1 MKALKYV
8 TICFGLRY
16 NVIRKKRQHIVWKIG
31 DIEIDNQIVVAP
43 MAGVTNSAFRT
54 ITKEFGAGLVV
65 CEMISDK
72 ALIYGNEKTLRMLHI
87 EENEYPLSIQIMGG
101 EAETMVKAAQF
112 IERETDAAIIDINM
126 GCPVPKI
133 TKNDSGSKL
142 LLDPDNIYDL
152 VSRVVDAVDIPV
164 TVKMR
169 TGWDDDHYWPIK
181 NALAAERAGAK
192 MLAMHGRTRLQMYE
206 GTADWDILGQV
217 KEAIDIPFVANGDIK
232 TPADVDKALE
242 VTGADALM
250 VGRAALGNPWVV
262 KQLTHY
268 LDTGEIL
275 DDPTPTE
282 IIQTAKDHLHRLVD
296 LKGEHTAVKEFRK
309 HASYYLK
316 GFPGSAKAKVKVNE
330 QTEADKM
337 TQVLDQAAI
346 QAEEKIQ
353 KRLARRRARQ
363 AENQK

>member
-1 MKALKYV
+1 M
-8 TICFGLRY
+8 
-16 NVIRKKRQHIVWKIG
+16 WKIA
-31 DIEIDNQIVVAP
+31 DIKIDNQIVVAP

-72 ALIYGNEKTLRMLHI
+72 ALINGNEKTLKMLHI
-87 EENEYPLSIQIMGG
+87 EEEEYPLSIQIMGG
-101 EAETMVKAAQF
+101 EAKSMVKAAQF

-142 LLDPDNIYDL
+142 LLDPDNIYEL

-169 TGWDDDHYWPIK
+169 TGWDEDHFWPIK

-206 GTADWDILGQV
+206 GQADWNILREV
-217 KEAIDIPFVANGDIK
+217 NDAINIPFVANGDIK
-232 TPADVDKALE
+232 TPADIDKALE

-250 VGRAALGNPWVV
+250 IGRAALGNPWVI

-268 LDTGEIL
+268 LETGQVL
-275 DDPTPTE
+275 SDPTPTE
-282 IIQTAKDHLHRLVD
+282 IIQTAKDHLNRLVD

-316 GFPGSAKAKVKVNE
+316 GLPGSAKAKVRVNQ
-330 QTEADKM
+330 QTEANKM
-337 TQVLDQAAI
+337 SEVLEEAAQ

-353 KRLARRRARQ
+353 KRLARRQARQ
-363 AENQK
+363 REQ

>member
-1 MKALKYV
+1 MW
-8 TICFGLRY
+8 T
-16 NVIRKKRQHIVWKIG
+16 IG
-31 DIEIDNQIVVAP
+31 DIEIENKIVVAP

-72 ALIYGNEKTLRMLHI
+72 ALVYGNEKTLNMLHI

-101 EAETMVKAAQF
+101 EAKTMVEAAKY
-112 IERETDAAIIDINM
+112 IEKETDAAIIDINM

-152 VSRVVDAVDIPV
+152 VSRVVDAVDKPV

-169 TGWDDDHYWPIK
+169 TGWDEDHLWPVE
-181 NALAAERAGAK
+181 NALAAQRAGAQ
-192 MLAMHGRTRLQMYE
+192 MIAMHGRTRLQMYE
-206 GTADWDILGQV
+206 GQADWEILREV
-217 KEAIDIPFVANGDIK
+217 KEALDVPFVANGDIK
-232 TPADVDKALE
+232 TPADLDKAFE
-242 VTGADALM
+242 VIGADALM
-250 VGRAALGNPWVV
+250 IGRAALGNPWII

-268 LDTGEIL
+268 LETGEVL
-275 DDPTPTE
+275 DEPGPTE
-282 IIQTAKDHLHRLVD
+282 IIKTAKEHLRRLVA
-296 LKGEHTAVKEFRK
+296 LKGEATATKEFRK

-337 TQVLDQAAI
+337 IAVLDEAGQA
-346 QAEEKIQ
+346 AEEKLQ
-353 KRLARRRARQ
+353 KRLARRQARS
-363 AENQK
+363 AK

>member
-1 MKALKYV
+1 M
-8 TICFGLRY
+8 
-16 NVIRKKRQHIVWKIG
+16 RQKFVWKIG
-31 DIEIDNQIVVAP
+31 NIEIDNQIVVAP

-72 ALIYGNEKTLRMLHI
+72 ALIHGNEKTLRMLHI

-101 EAETMVKAAQF
+101 EAKTMVEAAQF

-152 VSRVVDAVDIPV
+152 VSRVVEAVDLPV

-169 TGWDDDHYWPIK
+169 TGWDDDHLWPVE
-181 NALAAERAGAK
+181 NALAAQKAGAQ
-192 MLAMHGRTRLQMYE
+192 MLAMHGRTRLQMYD
-206 GTADWDILGQV
+206 GSANWDILAQV
-217 KEAIDIPFVANGDIK
+217 KEALSIPFVANGDIR
-232 TPADVDKALE
+232 TPEDVDKAFE

-250 VGRAALGNPWVV
+250 VGRAALGNPWII

-268 LDTGEIL
+268 LATGQVL
-275 DDPTPTE
+275 DQPSPSQVIE
-282 IIQTAKDHLHRLVD
+282 TAKEHLRRLVD
-296 LKGEHTAVKEFRK
+296 LKGRVVASKEFRK

-330 QTEADKM
+330 QTDPDK
-337 TQVLDQAAI
+337 VIEILDAAGLA
-346 QAEEKIQ
+346 AEEK
-353 KRLARRRARQ
+353 LAKRRARRQ
-363 AENQK
+363 ARASR

>member
-1 MKALKYV
+1 M
-8 TICFGLRY
+8 
-16 NVIRKKRQHIVWKIG
+16 WKIG
-31 DIEIDNQIVVAP
+31 NIEIDNQIVVAP

-72 ALIYGNEKTLRMLHI
+72 GLIHGNKKSLEMLHI

-101 EAETMVKAAQF
+101 EPDTMVKAAQF
-112 IERETDAAIIDINM
+112 IKRETDAAIIDINM

-142 LLDPDNIYDL
+142 LLNPDHIYEL

-169 TGWDDDHYWPIK
+169 TGWDEDHLWPVK
-181 NALAAERAGAK
+181 NALAAEKAGAQ
-192 MLAMHGRTRLQMYE
+192 MLAMHGRTRVQMYE
-206 GTADWDILGQV
+206 GTADWEILKEV
-217 KEAIDIPFVANGDIK
+217 KDAIKIPFVANGDIQ
-232 TPADVDKALE
+232 TPADVDEVLN
-242 VTGADALM
+242 VTGADAVM
-250 VGRAALGNPWVV
+250 IGRAALGNPWVI

-268 LDTGEIL
+268 LKTNEVL

-282 IIQTAKDHLHRLVD
+282 IIATAKEHLTRLVD
-296 LKGEHTAVKEFRK
+296 LKGDYVATKEFRK

-330 QTEADKM
+330 QTEPSKM
-337 TQVLDQAAI
+337 IEVLDEAALH
-346 QAEEKIQ
+346 AEEKLQ
-353 KRLARRRARQ
+353 KRHARRLARQ
-363 AENQK
+363 QLKNNQ

>member
-1 MKALKYV
+1 M
-8 TICFGLRY
+8 
-16 NVIRKKRQHIVWKIG
+16 WKIG
-31 DIEIDNQIVVAP
+31 NIEIDNQIVVAP

-72 ALIYGNEKTLRMLHI
+72 ALLHGNEKSLGMLHI

-101 EAETMVKAAQF
+101 EIDTMVKAAQF

-133 TKNDSGSKL
+133 TKNDSGSKWL
-142 LLDPDNIYDL
+142 LNPDNIYEL

-169 TGWDDDHYWPIK
+169 TGWDDDHLWPIE
-181 NALAAERAGAK
+181 NALAAERAGAQ

-206 GTADWDILGQV
+206 GTADWNIL
-217 KEAIDIPFVANGDIK
+217 KEVNDAINIPFVANGDIV
-232 TPADVDKALE
+232 TPSDVDEALK
-242 VTGADALM
+242 VTGADAVM
-250 VGRAALGNPWVV
+250 VGRAALGNPWVI

-268 LDTGEIL
+268 LETNEVL

-282 IIQTAKDHLHRLVD
+282 IIKTAKEHLLRLVD
-296 LKGEHTAVKEFRK
+296 LKGEHTATKEFRK

-316 GFPGSAKAKVKVNE
+316 GLPGSAKAKVKVNQ
-330 QTEADKM
+330 QTEPEKM
-337 TQVLDQAAI
+337 IEVLEESAKY
-346 QAEEKIQ
+346 AEEKLQ
-353 KRLARRRARQ
+353 KRLARRQARLQ
-363 AENQK
+363 SI